1 MRSGQARARH
11 VSVLYPS
18 ASFRVR
24 VLRPPC
30 SRGLCFKGWRMGV
43 FGTHALGP
51 ATSPSC
57 TRQQE
62 ACGPATRQASPSRP
76 SRQRAEL
83 LHNAR
88 ADTSPRIR
96 HQTRPSPSFSVGAR
110 FGSGVMLFV
119 GIPPPPRWR
128 QVLLQ
133 PAGVAA
139 ARAVA
144 RRHGTPRDRQA
155 PLGRSWQSS
164 CASPPAWLHG
174 VDFLH

>member
-1 MRSGQARARH
+1 MGLMRSGQARARARHVSVLYPSLTPPRSGGHCFKGWRRLMRSGQARARH

-30 SRGLCFKGWRMGV
+30 SCGHCFKGWRMGV

-62 ACGPATRQASPSRP
+62 ACDPATRQASPSRP

-96 HQTRPSPSFSVGAR
+96 HQTRPSPSPSVR
-110 FGSGVMLFV
+110 GSNQDLSCMD
-119 GIPPPPRWR
+119 RM
-128 QVLLQ
+128 
-133 PAGVAA
+133 
-139 ARAVA
+139 
-144 RRHGTPRDRQA
+144 GTPMGTQT
-155 PLGRSWQSS
+155 P
-164 CASPPAWLHG
+164 
-174 VDFLH
+174 